1 MRTAAA
7 ALLAAFV
14 AAPALAQ
21 APNPATTPSAAAPDV
36 YLGRLQSEGERNRV
50 LNQMELGARY
60 FWAGDLDASSQALDD
75 AMLQIER
82 VYGKDAAAQK
92 ARSLWYEEGAKTFK
106 GEPYERAMVFYY
118 RGLIYL
124 RKGDYENAR
133 AAFRQGLMQDA
144 FAEEEQNQADFAVL
158 LFLDAWA
165 SHANGDRDL
174 RDETLA
180 YLKRLRP
187 AFPGIGDKDD
197 TLVLVETGTAPRKLR
212 DGPAHAYLVFRRG
225 KGFTENRVIADIGG
239 QPLPLAPMEDIYW
252 QATTRGGRMVDRINA
267 GKAEFKQTTGQLSS
281 MGLNVAT
288 WASEQASFG
297 NLSSDVGDAANVIGA
312 VAAVPALLSFS
323 VKAYADD
330 RQWSSLPDTVHVGT
344 YSSKARPGATGK
356 VRFLKDEAEGAQADR
371 DLTVMTDPNG
381 KRIALVR
388 SR

>member
-7 ALLAAFV
+7 ALLAAL
-14 AAPALAQ
+14 AAATPALAQ
-21 APNPATTPSAAAPDV
+21 APNPATTPAAPEV
-36 YLGRLQSEGERNRV
+36 YVGRLQSEGERNRV

-60 FWAGDLDASSQALDD
+60 FWVDDLDAASQALDD
-75 AMLQIER
+75 AMMQIER
-82 VYGKDAAAQK
+82 VYGKDSAAQK

-133 AAFRQGLMQDA
+133 AAFRQGLLQDA

-174 RDETLA
+174 RDETLS
-180 YLKRLRP
+180 YLKKLRP

-212 DGPAHAYLVFRRG
+212 DGPSHAYLVFRRG
-225 KGFTENRVIADIGG
+225 KGFTENRAIADIGG
-239 QPLPLAPMEDIYW
+239 QPLPLVPMEDVFW
-252 QATTRGGRMVDRINA
+252 QATTRGGRMVDKINA
-267 GKAEFKQTTGQLSS
+267 GKAEFKQATGQISS
-281 MGLNVAT
+281 MGLGVAT
-288 WASEQASFG
+288 WASEQASLG
-297 NLSSDVGDAANVIGA
+297 NLSSDVGNAATVVGA
-312 VAAVPALLSFS
+312 LAAVPALVSFK

-330 RQWSSLPDTVHVGT
+330 RQWTSLPDTIHVGT
-344 YSSKARPGATGK
+344 YASKTRPGTSGK
-356 VRFLKDEAEGAQADR
+356 VRFLKDETEGAQAER
-371 DLTVMTDPNG
+371 DLNVLTDPNG